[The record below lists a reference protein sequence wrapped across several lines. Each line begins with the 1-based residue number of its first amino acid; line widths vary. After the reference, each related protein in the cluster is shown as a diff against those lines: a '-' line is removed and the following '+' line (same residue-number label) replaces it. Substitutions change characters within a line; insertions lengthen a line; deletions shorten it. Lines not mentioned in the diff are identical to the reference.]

1 MTIKT
6 RKELVAD
13 IKRRVTAGVS
23 KSAIFSRYSMTEWE
37 EAALWV
43 SYPNSDYSDAP
54 LTLRGV
60 EAWRSVSVASDKSE
74 LHLGEVRGQSP
85 AAGLI
90 STQSMQS
97 RRVRRGV
104 CGKSAHGDSPHLG

>member
-1 MTIKT
+1 MVEVIDEKARTSDYSRRIA
-6 RKELVAD
+6 AD
-13 IKRRVTAGVS
+13 GSGARRMRIV
-23 KSAIFSRYSMTEWE
+23 YS
-37 EAALWV
+37 
-43 SYPNSDYSDAP
+43 NSDYSDAP
-54 LTLRGV
+54 LTLRGY

-97 RRVRRGV
+97 RRMRRGV
-104 CGKSAHGDSPHLG
+104 CEKPAHGDSPHLG